1 MPVNTNVQNLKAI
14 LDACAD
20 YKDVVIDNPKALA
33 IAEEFTNTVGGPEDN
48 ETKAAQ
54 MLDMLIS
61 NIVGTC
67 KAHVEIK
74 ARQDTEAAI
83 VAAGAAANGNF

>member
-1 MPVNTNVQNLKAI
+1 MPVNTNVQNVKAI

-33 IAEEFTNTVGGPEDN
+33 IAEEFTNTVGGAEDN

-61 NIVGTC
+61 NIIGTC
-67 KAHVEIK
+67 KAHVEIN
-74 ARQDTEAAI
+74 ARADNEAAI
-83 VAAGAAANGNF
+83 QAAADGAQGNF